1 MSTVKF
7 CVRCKI
13 IAKNSS
19 VKSTDFIKW
28 RLKLSETLYVENAKR
43 KMVRVC

>member
-1 MSTVKF
+1 MSTAKF

-19 VKSTDFIKW
+19 VKSTDFIEW
-28 RLKLSETLYVENAKR
+28 RESLDHVYRIV
-43 KMVRVC
+43 